1 MTKKTVQPESLS
13 RFGQAARSQQS
24 VKDKPGLLADA
35 ETTPNPLDSKQ
46 KDDAA
51 TRVLREGATG
61 KDQGA
66 DEAVHALPDRVTKK

>member
-1 MTKKTVQPESLS
+1 MKKIRVQPESLS

-24 VKDKPGLLADA
+24 VANKPGLFADA
-35 ETTPNPLDSKQ
+35 ETAPDFVDSEQ

-61 KDQGA
+61 KDHGA
-66 DEAVHALPDRVTKK
+66 DEAIHALPDRVTKK